1 MYRVTIELDD
11 NVSQRELINRYI
23 KEILYGLK
31 EEKEVY
37 IALPDDG
44 KDNIV
49 VDRILTMIE
58 GYLWMRMPFD
68 DEDRFYNDIFFSPK
82 DDFVF
87 IKDPEFVM
95 NKFRR

>member
-1 MYRVTIELDD
+1 LYRVTIELDD

-37 IALPDDG
+37 IALPEDG
-44 KDNIV
+44 KDNII

-68 DEDRFYNDIFFSPK
+68 DEDQFYNDIFFSPK

-95 NKFRR
+95 NKLRR